1 MAFLNTS
8 YLFLKERQREAAENL
23 LKKDQNPQAE
33 EEKIEEEEM

>member
-1 MAFLNTS
+1 MTFVKTYFLS
-8 YLFLKERQREAAENL
+8 FKERQREAAENL